1 MNVATSCPG
10 PGDGRNDEAIHSLEG
25 EATSMCVSCGCGQ
38 VNDDHG
44 DQRNITMGDLR
55 SAAQAAGTDV
65 QTVARNIQQGMSQG
79 GGRQQSQMGGQGMGQ
94 GSSGQQGMGQG
105 RNPQPGQQP
114 GMRGRE
120 IDF

>member
-1 MNVATSCPG
+1 
-10 PGDGRNDEAIHSLEG
+10 
-25 EATSMCVSCGCGQ
+25 MCVSCGCGQ

-44 DQRNITMGDLR
+44 DQRNITMGDLS

-79 GGRQQSQMGGQGMGQ
+79 GGRQQQQMGGQGMG
-94 GSSGQQGMGQG
+94 GPGQQGQG
-105 RNPQPGQQP
+105 RSPQPGQQP

-120 IDF
+120 TEY